1 MPINRE
7 KYHEAILYLCK
18 KLGGEIR
25 GRKKLA
31 KLLYFVDFDYYE
43 KNGTSI
49 TGDTYYALPMG
60 PFPTML
66 EKITHSMEKSGE
78 LKIESVEEFGSQY
91 SPTEIYRC
99 STTCPPSK
107 RLSNDEK
114 QMLDR
119 VAKKYGNLNGKQLE
133 DLSHQEAPYIATELQ
148 KEIPYELAYYR
159 GTEFVEV

>member
-7 KYHEAILYLCK
+7 KYHEVILYLCK
-18 KLGGEIR
+18 KLGGEIK
-25 GRKKLA
+25 GKKKLA

-43 KNGTSI
+43 KNGQSI

-60 PFPTML
+60 PFPTTL
-66 EKITHSMEKSGE
+66 EKITHSMKKDGE
-78 LKIESVEEFGSQY
+78 LKIESVEEFGPQY

-99 STTCPPSK
+99 ATECPSTTH
-107 RLSNDEK
+107 LSNEEK

-119 VAKKYGNLNGKQLE
+119 VAKKYGDLSGKQLE
-133 DLSHQEAPYIATELQ
+133 DLSHQEAPYVATELQ
-148 KEIPYELAYYR
+148 KEIPYELTYYR